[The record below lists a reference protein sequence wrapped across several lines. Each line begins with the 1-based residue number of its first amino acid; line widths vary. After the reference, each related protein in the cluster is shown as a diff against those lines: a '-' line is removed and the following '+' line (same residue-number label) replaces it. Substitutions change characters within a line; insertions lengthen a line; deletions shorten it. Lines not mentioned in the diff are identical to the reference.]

1 MEQVTT
7 TTQTNTPLLLGGLM
21 DCKAS
26 RKTRSDATGLTQYER
41 VKADPIRY
49 KKQLCYNY
57 IYRLRKAKTGKMP
70 TDELEA
76 YLIKVTE
83 DYMREK

>member
-7 TTQTNTPLLLGGLM
+7 TTQTNQPLLLGRLM
-21 DCKAS
+21 DCKAP
-26 RKTRSDATGLTQYER
+26 RKTRSDATGLTQYQR

-49 KKQLCYNY
+49 KKNLCYNY
-57 IYRLRKAKTGKMP
+57 IYRLRKAKTGTMP
-70 TDELEA
+70 DDELET

-83 DYMREK
+83 DYMRK

>member
-7 TTQTNTPLLLGGLM
+7 TAQTNEPILLGRIM
-21 DCKAS
+21 DCKAP

-49 KKQLCYNY
+49 KRQLCYNY
-57 IYRLRKAKTGKMP
+57 IYRLRKALTGKMTP
-70 TDELEA
+70 DELETH
-76 YLIKVTE
+76 LRRVTE
-83 DYMREK
+83 DYMR